1 MRPRA
6 HPGLQPER
14 TALAWRR
21 TALSVTVGSLV
32 GLRVLPPHLGALG
45 YAVSALG
52 LLWGLDLVLTARRRY
67 RDGARMLRSGADGS
81 PQGPTAGN
89 TTAGNTTARDIAAGD
104 TTAGPTTAGAALA
117 RTAVISGLVGLT
129 SLVAVGVLSTR

>member
-1 MRPRA
+1 VRPRA

-32 GLRVLPPHLGALG
+32 GLRVLPPQLGALG

-67 RDGARMLRSGADGS
+67 RDGARMLRAGGDGT
-81 PQGPTAGN
+81 PQGPTTEDITAGP
-89 TTAGNTTARDIAAGD
+89 TTAGP
-104 TTAGPTTAGAALA
+104 TTAGPTTAGAAVA
-117 RTAVISGLVGLT
+117 RTAVISALVGLAA
-129 SLVAVGVLSTR
+129 LVAVVVLSTR

>member
-1 MRPRA
+1 MRPPA

-32 GLRVLPPHLGALG
+32 GLRVLPPQLGALG
-45 YAVSALG
+45 CAVSALG

-67 RDGARMLRSGADGS
+67 RDGARMLRAGAEGT
-81 PQGPTAGN
+81 PQGSTAGP
-89 TTAGNTTARDIAAGD
+89 

-117 RTAVISGLVGLT
+117 RTAAISGLVGLT
-129 SLVAVGVLSTR
+129 ALVAVVVLSTR